1 MYPLAAGMFSADV
14 TTVRSCP
21 VLLGV
26 EAEGAVPGGVVG
38 GGGGDWGA
46 AVWIIP
52 IILHRL
58 RWCVQA
64 AARSPSFI
72 RKKTVMELYVG
83 IVNAPWVRFGVRFAG
98 MSFRPSDWSG
108 SGMRAAFTLM
118 VSILVSGT
126 TPGSPLH
133 LEPQVLWTSE
143 LCFSYFMIKLK
154 VFEIT
159 VSGVITN
166 GKNLQIFNSFFR
178 KSLSLIN
185 NELLVL
191 QSL

>member
-1 MYPLAAGMFSADV
+1 MCFYPLVAGMFSADV

-26 EAEGAVPGGVVG
+26 EAEGAVPGGL

-52 IILHRL
+52 INLHRL

-64 AARSPSFI
+64 AARSRSLSG
-72 RKKTVMELYVG
+72 KTVLELYVG
-83 IVNAPWVRFGVRFAG
+83 IMNAPWVWFGVRFAG
-98 MSFRPSDWSG
+98 MSFQPSDWSG

-126 TPGSPLH
+126 ASGSPLH
-133 LEPQVLWTSE
+133 LEPQVLRTDGRLSSASLTLW
-143 LCFSYFMIKLK
+143 LRF
-154 VFEIT
+154 
-159 VSGVITN
+159 
-166 GKNLQIFNSFFR
+166 
-178 KSLSLIN
+178 KSLKSRYQAL
-185 NELLVL
+185 
-191 QSL
+191 